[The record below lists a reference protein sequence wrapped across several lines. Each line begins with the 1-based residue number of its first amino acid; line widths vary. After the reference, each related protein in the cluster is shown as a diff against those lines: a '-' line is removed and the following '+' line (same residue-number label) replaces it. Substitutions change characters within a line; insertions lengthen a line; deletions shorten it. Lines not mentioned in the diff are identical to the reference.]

1 MVQKKAKKKAT
12 LQNTEQARLY
22 TLFSFLE
29 GKRFSWNVQRNEKN
43 VTDFAR
49 FLHAHSQDNQ
59 AMSTSF
65 WPSPQDNSSTQLVY
79 VNFLLFCLALFTL
92 NCGAPRKDIRIFFFK
107 KGVPTDC
114 SLGCIGDR
122 ACLWTDQVPCNWR
135 KFSKRDLART
145 MRLLRNRSDQ
155 ASWRHLPTCLSHG
168 FWGKY
173 CCYRAVISTEIRH
186 VFERKEV
193 SGSLNL
199 QRVSCVLVLGLN
211 NEWMFK
217 LFLWTSH
224 SRT

>member
-135 KFSKRDLART
+135 KSCENDAATTQPFWSSFLKAFTYMFVTWFLGEVLLLSSGNINRDPSRFWKERSLGIAQLA
-145 MRLLRNRSDQ
+145 
-155 ASWRHLPTCLSHG
+155 TCFL
-168 FWGKY
+168 
-173 CCYRAVISTEIRH
+173 C
-186 VFERKEV
+186 
-193 SGSLNL
+193 
-199 QRVSCVLVLGLN
+199 SCTWIKQ
-211 NEWMFK
+211 WMDV
-217 LFLWTSH
+217 
-224 SRT
+224 